1 MSDGRSLELERRLT
15 LLQRIASAANLSTG
29 IEAALQAV
37 VDLVCAHTG
46 WPVGHVFGADGD
58 SLRSLAVWH
67 LADAEQY
74 AAFRTATHDTPLV
87 LGLGLP
93 GRVLEKKEPVW
104 VEDVVGRD
112 DLPRSTSARA
122 CGLWAGFGFPILV
135 DTEVVAVAEFFTS
148 EVTEPDTEV
157 LELMRTVGTQVGRI
171 FERQRSLANTVFDAL
186 HDSLTGLP
194 NRTLL
199 LDRLSQLLIRAQR
212 HKEQPFA
219 VVFVDLDR
227 FKVVNDSLGH
237 HTGDELLKTVAV
249 RLRACVREVDTV
261 ARLGGDEFALL
272 LDHVRTAAEAVI
284 VVDRVLDAVNVPAQ
298 LDGSEVVVTA
308 SVGVTLW
315 DESYTSASDML
326 RDADTAMYQAKS
338 DGKARHAVFTSR
350 MHERAVKLLRV
361 QTDLHRAVERGELE
375 LHYQPIV
382 DLAAGSITGFEA
394 LLRWRHPK
402 HGLISPLDFIPVAE
416 ETGLI
421 VPIGRWVIDEGC
433 RQLARWQLGRTQQLS
448 LSVNVSARQFTGTA
462 LSTAL
467 VGDVERSVALHGLPR
482 GSLRLEITESV
493 LIDVG
498 IAEETLAALAGLG
511 VGLALDDFGT
521 GYSSLSHVHRF
532 PFDVLKIDRSFV
544 AAMGDGP
551 KNRGIVRAILLLAD
565 SLGMHVVA
573 EGIETLAQAVELAGL
588 GCSHAQGYYFS
599 RPLPPDQATLLLDE
613 NEGRGRVW
621 TLAPDA
627 AKLP

>member
-1 MSDGRSLELERRLT
+1 MSDERSRELERRLA
-15 LLQRIASAANLSTG
+15 LLQRIASTTNLATG
-29 IEAALQAV
+29 IEVALQAV
-37 VDLVCAHTG
+37 VDLVCGHTG
-46 WPVGHVFGADGD
+46 WPVGHVLGADGD

-67 LADAEQY
+67 LEDAGRY
-74 AAFRTATHDTPLV
+74 APFCAATHEAQLT
-87 LGLGLP
+87 LGVGLP
-93 GRVLEKKEPVW
+93 GRVLEQKAPIW
-104 VEDVVGRD
+104 VNDMVGRD
-112 DLPRSTSARA
+112 DLPRAKTARA
-122 CGLWAGFGFPILV
+122 CGIRAGFAFPILV
-135 DTEVVAVAEFFTS
+135 DTEVVAVAEFFSS
-148 EVTEPDTEV
+148 EPLEPDAEV

-171 FERQRSLANTVFDAL
+171 FERQRSASNTVFDAL
-186 HDSLTGLP
+186 HDALTGLP

-199 LDRLSQLLIRAQR
+199 VDRLSQLLIRAQR
-212 HKEQPFA
+212 HREQPFA
-219 VVFVDLDR
+219 VLFVDLDR

-261 ARLGGDEFALL
+261 ARLGGDEFAIL
-272 LDHVRTAAEAVI
+272 LDDVSTAEEAIV

-308 SVGVTLW
+308 SVGVALW
-315 DESYTSASDML
+315 DESYTSPSDML

-350 MHERAVKLLRV
+350 MHERAMKLLRV

-375 LHYQPIV
+375 LHYQPII
-382 DLAAGSITGFEA
+382 DLAVGAITGFEA

-402 HGLISPLDFIPVAE
+402 HGLVSPLDFIPVAE

-433 RQLARWQLGRTQQLS
+433 RQLARWQEGRTQHLS
-448 LSVNVSARQFTGTA
+448 LSVNVSARQFTGSA

-467 VGDVERSVALHGLPR
+467 VGDVERSIAAHGLLP
-482 GSLRLEITESV
+482 GALRLEITESV

-498 IAEETLAALAGLG
+498 IAEATLEALASVG

-532 PFDVLKIDRSFV
+532 PFDILKIDRSFV

-565 SLGMHVVA
+565 GLGMHVVA
-573 EGIETLAQAVELAGL
+573 EGIETLAQAIELAGL

-599 RPLPPDQATLLLDE
+599 RPLPLEQATLLLDE
-613 NEGRGRVW
+613 NQGQGRVW
-621 TLAPDA
+621 TLAPDE
-627 AKLP
+627 AKVS